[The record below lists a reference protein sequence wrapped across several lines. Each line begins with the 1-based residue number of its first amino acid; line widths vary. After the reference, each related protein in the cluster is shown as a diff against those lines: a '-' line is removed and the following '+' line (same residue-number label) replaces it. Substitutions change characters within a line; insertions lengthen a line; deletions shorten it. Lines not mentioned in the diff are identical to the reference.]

1 MVLMVI
7 IVSTVSAL
15 PGQPLRLYGN
25 AEAPIAVAAVV
36 VTVPGVE
43 CPKAVAMSNGQY
55 VINVPAD
62 DPDTAAKEG
71 AVEDDL
77 VSVFVDPSQP
87 SLRPFP
93 AGGGFKELPV
103 MGSTSQFL
111 TIERAVTSGAL
122 TFTVAGTIRDGSNAR
137 VTGAD
142 VVVIWGDG
150 TGCSKTTSAAV
161 TGGFSMSHT
170 YSNVPA
176 DDLET
181 EEKENAITITTFA
194 YKAGAAAALTA
205 AYVEPTAAPIISPPP
220 FVPSSGGSAPA
231 GPAATPIPTS
241 EETIEDIAQL
251 SSEIIEDIAQL
262 SSEEAADIVAQL
274 ELDVATLVVEGLD
287 AQQGALIIENLD
299 VQAAADIVQEM
310 TSSKAAE
317 IVE

>member
-1 MVLMVI
+1 MKIRYRLIGAAITVMVLMVI

-62 DPDTAAKEG
+62 DPDTGAKEG
-71 AVEDDL
+71 AVTDDL

-87 SLRPFP
+87 SLIPFP

-111 TIERAVTSGAL
+111 TIELAVTSGAL
-122 TFTVAGTIRDGSNAR
+122 TFTVAGTIRDGSNAQ

-161 TGGFSMSHT
+161 TGGFSMGHT
-170 YSNVPA
+170 
-176 DDLET
+176 
-181 EEKENAITITTFA
+181 
-194 YKAGAAAALTA
+194 
-205 AYVEPTAAPIISPPP
+205 
-220 FVPSSGGSAPA
+220 
-231 GPAATPIPTS
+231 
-241 EETIEDIAQL
+241 
-251 SSEIIEDIAQL
+251 
-262 SSEEAADIVAQL
+262 
-274 ELDVATLVVEGLD
+274 
-287 AQQGALIIENLD
+287 
-299 VQAAADIVQEM
+299 
-310 TSSKAAE
+310 
-317 IVE
+317 